1 MKTILIQIQPGSDTS
16 TFDIYTDTDSYT
28 TPIHYNV
35 TKQELIDG
43 YISTIV
49 PDNSS
54 IIKVSSNSI
63 ICPDQYIL
71 IPITTTTTTTTT
83 TNSDNIVYIYP
94 SFDGTWSRTT
104 PEVFSLCRNNPSA
117 TTTYYNTQYNS
128 GTILSTTNSN
138 PTISSIS
145 RYYSKFNIEDIINNG
160 ITQYNITSI
169 SLRVYL
175 TTPGPLVTPITLDL
189 YESGDYLTPSVS
201 RYGSYI
207 LNNRLITTPNIIISN
222 IIMDSNGYYT
232 FEFNTY
238 GLYVVNQRLNN
249 NQDIVLG
256 IVTNFDSNSI
266 NPPNN
271 PPVTITF
278 KSILEPNPIKYPKLI
293 FTTT

>member
-1 MKTILIQIQPGSDTS
+1 MRNILIQIQPGSDTS

-104 PEVFSLCRNNPSA
+104 PGVFSLCRNNPGA

-128 GTILSTTNSN
+128 GTILSTTNSKLCL
-138 PTISSIS
+138 SLVA
-145 RYYSKFNIEDIINNG
+145 FNLSANLL
-160 ITQYNITSI
+160 I
-169 SLRVYL
+169 SLSSAL
-175 TTPGPLVTPITLDL
+175 GPICFIP
-189 YESGDYLTPSVS
+189 
-201 RYGSYI
+201 
-207 LNNRLITTPNIIISN
+207 
-222 IIMDSNGYYT
+222 
-232 FEFNTY
+232 
-238 GLYVVNQRLNN
+238 
-249 NQDIVLG
+249 
-256 IVTNFDSNSI
+256 
-266 NPPNN
+266 
-271 PPVTITF
+271 
-278 KSILEPNPIKYPKLI
+278 
-293 FTTT
+293 